1 MFEDEIR
8 MEEKSSNVV
17 PLLMALALI
26 AAIVGGIG
34 YFILESKRT
43 LSQEQATQIVSAML
57 KKQGP
62 AKVHFHAGGRIE
74 PSMDEKPF
82 DPHYRLLEKVGVV
95 KLGKP
100 TYKGLEVKVTPEGLA
115 ELKQCGAIEEK
126 NADGT
131 DAFTVPLANRKLI
144 AVNKVD
150 MQRPGLAKVEYTWNW
165 ETTTLGR
172 DFDANSQ
179 AMAALTVWDRTL
191 LIQKYGGDFYKDAE
205 PKKVA
210 ITLAWDDKAKAW
222 KPFTEY

>member
-1 MFEDEIR
+1 MFEDEIK

-34 YFILESKRT
+34 YFIVESKRS
-43 LSQEQATQIVSAML
+43 LSQEQAQQLVSAIL
-57 KKQGP
+57 KAQGP
-62 AKVHFHAGGRIE
+62 AKVHFHAGGRVE

-100 TYKGLEVKVTPEGLA
+100 TYKGLEVKITPEGLA
-115 ELKQCGAIEEK
+115 ELKQCGATEEK

-131 DAFTVPLANRKLI
+131 DAYTVPLANRKLI
-144 AVNKVD
+144 AVNKID

-165 ETTTLGR
+165 EPTKLGQE
-172 DFDANSQ
+172 FDANSKT
-179 AMAALTVWDRTL
+179 MNTLTVWDRTL
-191 LIQKYGGDFYKDAE
+191 IIQKYGGDFYKDSE

-210 ITLAWDDKAKAW
+210 VTLAWDAKTKAW
-222 KPFTEY
+222 KPFVEY